1 MDKGL
6 ERKLLLAL
14 YPDTP
19 NAEIAK
25 RLGISKGMVQQKARY
40 LGLKKDPKYL
50 SETNR
55 RCGLN
60 SMIAKT
66 WKCNRINKE

>member
-1 MDKGL
+1 MDKGR
-6 ERKLLLAL
+6 ERKLLRDI
-14 YPDTP
+14 YPTTP
-19 NAEIAK
+19 NAEIASM
-25 RLGISKGMVQQKARY
+25 LGISKGMVAQKARY

-60 SMIAKT
+60 SPIAKT

>member
-1 MDKGL
+1 MTRL
-6 ERKLLLAL
+6 EERKILSA
-14 YPDTP
+14 YYANTP
-19 NAEIAK
+19 NKELAE
-25 RLGISKGMVQQKARY
+25 RLGISVAMVRHHAYQM
-40 LGLKKDPKYL
+40 GLKKDSKYL

-60 SMIAKT
+60 SPIAKT